1 MSKQSHSSIQWKPLL
16 ANLFIPLAV
25 GGLSAYLTADSMDT
39 YKDLNQP
46 PLAPPGWVF
55 PIVWSILYLLMGIA
69 SYLVW
74 VRDSTGRNGALMWYG
89 IQLACNFL
97 WTLIF
102 FNMGQYALAFFWLL
116 ILWVLI
122 LITTIRFFKEVS
134 AAGWLMIPYAL
145 WVAFAGYLNLGVWLL
160 NRAVE

>member
-1 MSKQSHSSIQWKPLL
+1 MSKQNRPIQWKPLL
-16 ANLFIPLAV
+16 VSLFIPLAV
-25 GGLSAYLTADSMDT
+25 GGLSAYLTSGSMDI
-39 YKDLNQP
+39 YKHLRQP

-55 PIVWSILYLLMGIA
+55 PIVWTILYLLMGTA

-89 IQLACNFL
+89 IQLIFNFL

-102 FNMGQYALAFFWLL
+102 FNMRQYALAFFWLL
-116 ILWVLI
+116 GLWVLV
-122 LITTIRFFKEVS
+122 LITTIRFFKEEP
-134 AAGWLMIPYAL
+134 AAGWLMIPYVL

-160 NRAVE
+160 NRASAA